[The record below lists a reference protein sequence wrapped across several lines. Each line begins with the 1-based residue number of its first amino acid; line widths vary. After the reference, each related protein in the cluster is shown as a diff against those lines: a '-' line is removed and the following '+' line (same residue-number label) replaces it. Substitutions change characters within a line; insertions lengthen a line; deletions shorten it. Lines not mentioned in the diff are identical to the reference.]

1 MTPRVS
7 VCIPAFNAERTIA
20 ETLESL
26 LAQTY
31 RRIEITVADNASTDR
46 TAQIVRSY
54 PTVRYV
60 RSEENLGGPAN
71 FDRCIGLAEGDY
83 VAIYHADD
91 VYDPRIVEREVA
103 LHEATSVALVMALDW
118 WMTEDGVI
126 WGRSRLPRDVP
137 AGVPLAYEQVL
148 VALARHTNTFLRAP
162 TAMLR
167 STAARE
173 LGAWDPSY
181 PDAGDVDLWLRLARA
196 GGIAIIDEPLV
207 KYRVSAGQWS
217 ARSERGRVAKSDIF
231 NVLDAHLAHAPIPP
245 EALAAYRAHRSA
257 DAVVRAI
264 ALARADRTAEALLV
278 LASDAELR
286 RPFSAAVPLRVR
298 IHLVA
303 GLLLR
308 AASRAGL
315 GRPTAAAMHAVRHS
329 GPRSVFLRVLPRVAR
344 FRRRAAQTRSR
355 RS

>member
-7 VCIPAFNAERTIA
+7 ICIPAFNAERTIA

-31 RRIEITVADNASTDR
+31 RGVEITVADNASTDR

-54 PTVRYV
+54 PNVRYV
-60 RSEENLGGPAN
+60 RSEQNVGGPAN
-71 FDRCIGLAEGDY
+71 FDRCIELAEGDY
-83 VAIYHADD
+83 LAIYHADD
-91 VYDPRIVEREVA
+91 VYHPRIVEREVA
-103 LHEATSVALVMALDW
+103 VLEATKVALVMALDW
-118 WMTEDGVI
+118 WMSEGGVI

-137 AGVPLAYEQVL
+137 AGVPLGYEQVL

-167 STAARE
+167 LATARE
-173 LGAWDPSY
+173 AGTWDPSY

-207 KYRVSAGQWS
+207 KYRVSPRQWS
-217 ARSERGRVAKSDIF
+217 ARSDRGRVARADVF
-231 NVLDAHLAHAPIPP
+231 NVLDAHLAREPIHPD
-245 EALAAYRAHRSA
+245 ALATYRAHRSA

-264 ALARADRTAEALLV
+264 ALARAGRTEEAQLL

-286 RPFSAAVPLRVR
+286 PFSARVPLRVR
-298 IHLVA
+298 LHLVA
-303 GLLLR
+303 GVILR
-308 AASRAGL
+308 AATRAGL
-315 GRPTAAAMHAVRHS
+315 GRPTAAAMHAVRSS
-329 GPRSVFLRVLPRVAR
+329 GPRSVFLRVLRRLALLRSRVA
-344 FRRRAAQTRSR
+344 QTGLRES
-355 RS
+355 